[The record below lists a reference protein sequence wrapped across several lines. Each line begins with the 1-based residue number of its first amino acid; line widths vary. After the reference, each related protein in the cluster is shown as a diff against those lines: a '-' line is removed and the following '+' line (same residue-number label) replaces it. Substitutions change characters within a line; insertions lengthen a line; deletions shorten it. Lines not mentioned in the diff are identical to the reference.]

1 MGNISRCKLEKSGYE
16 YFFIITSPNISARS
30 TTSLPI
36 SLVFYYFVFDFDTAG
51 SSPSSAAYD
60 SRLLSLFALLSTS
73 CPKNAGDDMW
83 MMAIH
88 SVLNRWCCARW
99 QQLPLSLTNWKE
111 WDAWGAFN
119 SYLLSRAPASPRSK
133 TPSSHTW
140 LGSTVPAGAYRTV
153 GPGVYFTLE
162 FICWKCLISNVCIL
176 NSTQDISSAFHH
188 A

>member
-16 YFFIITSPNISARS
+16 YFFITSPNISARS

-83 MMAIH
+83 MMLFSSWPFIQCWIGGAVRDGNNCLFPWLTEKNEMLEVRSIPTCWVGLLLLH
-88 SVLNRWCCARW
+88 AQKLR
-99 QQLPLSLTNWKE
+99 PLI
-111 WDAWGAFN
+111 
-119 SYLLSRAPASPRSK
+119 
-133 TPSSHTW
+133 
-140 LGSTVPAGAYRTV
+140 LGSDPLFPQEPTEQLVLV
-153 GPGVYFTLE
+153 FTSR
-162 FICWKCLISNVCIL
+162 LISFVGNVSLATC
-176 NSTQDISSAFHH
+176 AY
-188 A
+188 